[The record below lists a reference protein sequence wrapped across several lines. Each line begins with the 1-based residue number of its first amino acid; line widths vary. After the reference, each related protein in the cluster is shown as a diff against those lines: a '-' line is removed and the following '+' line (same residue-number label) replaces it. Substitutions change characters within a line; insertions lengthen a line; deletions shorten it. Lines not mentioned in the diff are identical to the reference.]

1 MKEFFVSF
9 FFLKAMLSPTK
20 SRYNFLNSH
29 AEQTRAS
36 QMVLVT
42 KNPPASAGDIR
53 EVGLILGSERSPGK
67 GNDNP
72 LQYSCLENP
81 MDRRSWL
88 GCSTWGRKESD
99 TTEGL
104 NNNKVTQQ
112 VRDSGFKFKLD
123 SKSKTLLLPHSV

>member
-1 MKEFFVSF
+1 MKEFFVSI

-53 EVGLILGSERSPGK
+53 EVGLILGSERSPGGEK
-67 GNDNP
+67 WQATPPGETHGR
-72 LQYSCLENP
+72 LQSIGWQRVGH
-81 MDRRSWL
+81 D
-88 GCSTWGRKESD
+88 
-99 TTEGL
+99 
-104 NNNKVTQQ
+104 
-112 VRDSGFKFKLD
+112 
-123 SKSKTLLLPHSV
+123 